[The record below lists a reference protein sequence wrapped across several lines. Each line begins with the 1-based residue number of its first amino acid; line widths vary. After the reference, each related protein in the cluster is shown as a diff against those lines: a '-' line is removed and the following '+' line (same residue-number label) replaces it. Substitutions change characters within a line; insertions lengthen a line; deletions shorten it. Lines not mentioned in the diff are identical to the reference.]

1 MPVQSQ
7 TKPVE
12 DTVAKINDELAVGSD
27 LEFQRRW
34 WTFERATWILLTAI
48 VVADL
53 LGCFGRGP
61 LANAQ
66 IRTTDG
72 TMDVKYERVER
83 YSTPS
88 VLTIQFGRSAI
99 HDGKIQLWVSET
111 LLKPLGNQR
120 VIPQPSESVLDGKGI
135 LYTFAVTANPSSVE
149 FAMQPAAPG
158 IDDLTLQLPGSEPLK
173 LRIYVM
179 P

>member
-1 MPVQSQ
+1 MPVETP

-12 DTVAKINDELAVGSD
+12 DSVAKINGELAVGSD

-34 WTFERATWILLTAI
+34 WRFERAMWFLLTAI
-48 VVADL
+48 VVADV

-61 LANAQ
+61 LANAHT
-66 IRTTDG
+66 RTSDG
-72 TMDVKYERVER
+72 TMDVKYERIER

-88 VLTIQFGRSAI
+88 VLTVQFGRSAI

-120 VIPQPSESVLDGKGI
+120 VIPQPSESVLDGKGT
-135 LYTFAVTANPSSVE
+135 LYTFPVTPNPNSIE
-149 FAMQPAAPG
+149 FAMQPASPG
-158 IDDLTLQLPGSEPLK
+158 IRDLTLHVPGSEPLK